1 MMEEYSGRLKPEAL
15 AVDDLTIGNLR
26 SVTAHRSHTV
36 TVLAGGGGGGR
47 QVRHC
52 SHTPWSQLILWGP
65 P

>member
-36 TVLAGGGGGGR
+36 TVLAGGAFHDR
-47 QVRHC
+47 
-52 SHTPWSQLILWGP
+52 STKP
-65 P
+65 